1 MSEWKEYKFSDVIEL
16 IGGGTPKTSIL
27 EYWNGDIPWLSVV
40 DFNTGKKYVSDT
52 EKKISKEGLNNSS
65 TKLLNKGEIIKHPE
79 GRRLEFK
86 EALPVSADLANTV
99 IAFANDAGG
108 ELYIGIQN
116 NPERLL
122 GFRNFPMMRFVVHY
136 FLLETVKIFKKLII
150 SLLQRSKFKINFIVQ

>member
-150 SLLQRSKFKINFIVQ
+150 SLLQRSKFKINFIVL

>member
-136 FLLETVKIFKKLII
+136 FLLETVKIFKKRII
-150 SLLQRSKFKINFIVQ
+150 SLLQRNRFKINFIVL